1 MKIAER
7 LKLLR
12 KKAHLKQTDVARMV
26 GIPIGTYNSYETKS
40 AMPPVETLMKLASIF
55 NVDMN
60 EITGFLPNPY
70 IKAKK
75 LAEEADIPFTDT
87 GSNIRFNFM
96 HISKDGSMKPD
107 TYDMNYQDFTNLI
120 LSFDKVF
127 NDIYVY
133 ELRNRNMKD
142 YISTCILKKKF
153 DVEIMNPV
161 KIY

>member
-1 MKIAER
+1 MKLAER

-12 KKAHLKQTDVARMV
+12 KKAHLKQTDVAKMV
-26 GIPIGTYNSYETKS
+26 CIPVGTYNSYETKD
-40 AMPPVETLMKLASIF
+40 ALPNIETLMKLASAF

-60 EITGFLPNPY
+60 EICGFLPNPY

-75 LAEEADIPFTDT
+75 LAEESGIPFTDT
-87 GSNIRFNFM
+87 GSNIRINFM
-96 HISKDGSMKPD
+96 HVSKDGTMTPD
-107 TYDMNYQDFTNLI
+107 TLDMDYQEFTNLI

-142 YISTCILKKKF
+142 YISTCVLKKKF

>member
-7 LKLLR
+7 LKFLR

-26 GIPIGTYNSYETKS
+26 GIPSTTYNAYETKS
-40 AMPPVETLMKLASIF
+40 AIPPVDTLMKLATIF

-75 LAEEADIPFTDT
+75 LAEESDIPFTDT
-87 GSNIRFNFM
+87 GSNIRINFM
-96 HISKDGSMKPD
+96 HISKDGTMTPD
-107 TYDMNYQDFTNLI
+107 TLDMDYQEFTNLI

-127 NDIYVY
+127 NEIYVY